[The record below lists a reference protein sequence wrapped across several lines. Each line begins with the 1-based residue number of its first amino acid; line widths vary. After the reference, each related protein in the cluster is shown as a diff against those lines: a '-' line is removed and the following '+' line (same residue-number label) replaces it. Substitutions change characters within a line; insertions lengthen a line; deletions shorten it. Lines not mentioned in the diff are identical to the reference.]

1 MTAKELWDSRNA
13 EPSHKGTGNE
23 LVFVQSGYFYETFEE
38 HAKIA
43 ARILGLALTSRGGLA
58 MAGFPFHHVN
68 SYVAKLVASGYRV
81 ALVESAA

>member
-1 MTAKELWDSRNA
+1 MAPKEIWDCRVT
-13 EPSHKGTGNE
+13 EPAHQAARNE
-23 LVFVQSGYFYETFEE
+23 LVFVRSGYFFETFDD

-43 ARILGLALTSRGGLA
+43 ARVLGLALAGRGGVA